1 MFAGNF
7 GCYSDW
13 HEVPLQSLN
22 LWPLG
27 CKPRS
32 TTIRP
37 QLGSTRITLCI
48 YRMEQ
53 PVWLNR
59 VLQLWKTLKP
69 CVRVL
74 ACHQWRPLRFRTSD
88 TFSPLCGF
96 VPTARDGAVWW
107 NLQDGVRPG
116 ETPPRVKRETEQ
128 RTGGHRIVSTALEQN
143 KKKKQASHLWFWLCS
158 HCRLGASQFWGF
170 SPNVTQISSTCDL
183 HVTGIRLVMLRDLM
197 PILLT
202 HNYLLNIE
210 THIYCL

>member
-143 KKKKQASHLWFWLCS
+143 KKKKNKHLICDSGCVHTAASERPSSEASLPMWHRFQAPVTYMWQGYDWWCWEILC
-158 HCRLGASQFWGF
+158 Q
-170 SPNVTQISSTCDL
+170 
-183 HVTGIRLVMLRDLM
+183 
-197 PILLT
+197 
-202 HNYLLNIE
+202 Y
-210 THIYCL
+210 Y